1 MFVFI
6 CRIVPSGEDPNSH
19 HGNAQQTRTEVEVH
33 PRKCGIT
40 LTQDEY
46 YTVPPVE
53 VLDDL
58 CKEGE
63 ELLVQD
69 FVVGRKN
76 FGKIKFLE
84 QTSVK
89 GLNLDELGETS
100 Y

>member
-1 MFVFI
+1 M
-6 CRIVPSGEDPNSH
+6 
-19 HGNAQQTRTEVEVH
+19 
-33 PRKCGIT
+33 
-40 LTQDEY
+40 
-46 YTVPPVE
+46 PPVE

-89 GLNLDELGETS
+89 GLNLDALGENC
-100 Y
+100 